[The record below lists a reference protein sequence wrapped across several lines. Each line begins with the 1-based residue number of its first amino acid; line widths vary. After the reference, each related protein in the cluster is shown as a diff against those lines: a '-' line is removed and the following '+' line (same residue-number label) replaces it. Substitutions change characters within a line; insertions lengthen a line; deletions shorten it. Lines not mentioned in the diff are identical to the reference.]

1 LLRNQSPVTNHQSP
15 VTIHTMLPKEIIKK
29 IQRIRIRTNRIV
41 SDVFSGEYQSVFK
54 GRGMEFDEVR
64 EYQPGDEVRDID
76 WNVTARYGRP
86 FIKKYVEER
95 ELTVM
100 LLVDASASSRFGTRQ
115 EFKSELAAELCAV
128 LAFSA
133 IRNKDKV
140 GLIIFTDR
148 IEKFVPPAKGSRHV
162 LRVIRE
168 LLYFKPEGEGTDIE
182 LALGYLNRVT
192 HRRTVTFLVSDF
204 KTAGYDKALKIANK
218 RHDIISVMIS
228 DPREME
234 LPPVGLIRLRDAESG
249 EEILVDSRD
258 ERTRH
263 LYRERGR
270 EVEDEILRIFRSTD
284 VDCIRVST
292 DRPYVQALMRFFHR
306 RERRMH

>member
-1 LLRNQSPVTNHQSP
+1 
-15 VTIHTMLPKEIIKK
+15 MLPKEIIKK
-29 IQRIRIRTNRIV
+29 IRRIQITTNRMV
-41 SDVFSGEYQSVFK
+41 SDVFAGEYQSVFK

-86 FIKKYVEER
+86 FIKKFVEER
-95 ELTVM
+95 EQTVM
-100 LLVDASASSRFGTRQ
+100 LLVDASGSSRFGSRDR
-115 EFKSELAAELCAV
+115 FKSDLAAELCAV

-168 LLYFKPEGEGTDIE
+168 VLYFQPEGEGTDIT
-182 LALGYLNRVT
+182 LALDYLNRVT
-192 HRRTVTFLVSDF
+192 RRRSISFLVSDF
-204 KTAGYDKALKIANK
+204 EADGYEKALTIANK
-218 RHDIISVMIS
+218 RHDMIAVIVK

-234 LPPVGLIRLRDAESG
+234 LPPVGLINLRDAETG
-249 EEILVDSRD
+249 EDCLVDTFDADIR
-258 ERTRH
+258 RR
-263 LYRERGR
+263 YREQGER
-270 EVEDEILRIFRSTD
+270 EKEETVKLLRSGG
-284 VDCIRVST
+284 VDFIQVST
-292 DRPYVQALMRFFHR
+292 DQPYVPELMRFFKR
-306 RERRMH
+306 RERKIH